1 MPTLVCPI
9 AKHRGNGGLLTKPVQ
24 WYSRECSNRKKNLK
38 RALKLMKKQPYD
50 RNPREKYIAERKKY
64 RSACKKAEA
73 QFRRKVLN
81 KLLSIEIENPK
92 MFWNTL
98 KQMQGWGR
106 EKRDPSTLIPPDKW
120 ATHFKQLLNSKL
132 TQDLPTIESMG
143 STIFDPHC
151 DRRIT
156 LKELSDVL
164 QRAKNGKASGPDGV
178 LLEYIKYATPECS

>member
-1 MPTLVCPI
+1 
-9 AKHRGNGGLLTKPVQ
+9 
-24 WYSRECSNRKKNLK
+24 
-38 RALKLMKKQPYD
+38 
-50 RNPREKYIAERKKY
+50 
-64 RSACKKAEA
+64 
-73 QFRRKVLN
+73 
-81 KLLSIEIENPK
+81 

-178 LLEYIKYATPECS
+178 LLEYIKYATPEVIGVLLTLMNKIFCHAKYPADWSVNYLKTIFKKGLNDDPDNYRGLAIGPALSKIYSMILLQRLEVWVTEERS